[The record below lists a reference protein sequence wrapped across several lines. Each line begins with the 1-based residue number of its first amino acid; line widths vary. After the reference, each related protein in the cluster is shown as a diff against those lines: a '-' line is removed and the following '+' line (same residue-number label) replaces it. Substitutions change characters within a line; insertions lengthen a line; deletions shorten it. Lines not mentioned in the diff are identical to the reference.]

1 MSLPEQ
7 LLLSL
12 SGSRQ
17 NPHNPLFILKSYS
30 ASEVSNLRFVYRS
43 EGGDKLA

>member
-12 SGSRQ
+12 SDSRQ

-30 ASEVSNLRFVYRS
+30 TSEVSYPRFVYRS
-43 EGGDKLA
+43 EGGDQLD